1 MSDHLF
7 RQAREGEFALLS
19 DEAKTTTADLFAAK
33 HDTVVRRGPQLCVT
47 VGGCD
52 YYWSAKTGRYDGWGR
67 SMT

>member
-7 RQAREGEFALLS
+7 RQAREGEFALLA
-19 DEAKTTTADLFAAK
+19 DEARTMTADEFARR
-33 HDTVVRRGPQLCVT
+33 HDATVREGPQRCVT

-67 SMT
+67 AV